1 MAPVL
6 RCGVRSTMSLLFPK
20 AIENHPLGSGSA
32 NGLDG
37 LLPEPMFLR
46 ALCLERKRAERSR
59 KFFVLMLLDQG
70 KPAQTGNGTGV
81 LKKTV
86 SAILSSI
93 RETDIAGWYTG
104 NTALGVIFAELGAA
118 DKKAI
123 LTALRAKVTTA
134 LGSTL
139 RAEEA
144 NHLRISF
151 HYFPEG
157 Y

>member
-6 RCGVRSTMSLLFPK
+6 LCGGLYTMSLLFSK
-20 AIENHPLGSGSA
+20 AKENHPLV
-32 NGLDG
+32 NG

-70 KPAQTGNGTGV
+70 PPPQNGNGAGV

-104 NTALGVIFAELGAA
+104 NTALGAIFAELGAA
-118 DKKAI
+118 DKKSI
-123 LTALRAKVTTA
+123 L
-134 LGSTL
+134 
-139 RAEEA
+139 
-144 NHLRISF
+144 I
-151 HYFPEG
+151 
-157 Y
+157 